1 MNKQDMIDVI
11 ATSADIT
18 KAAAEKALNS
28 FTETV
33 TGVLKEKGK
42 VSLAGFGSF
51 ETSERSAREGINPQT
66 RQPIS
71 IPASTVAKFKASKA
85 LKEAINDSK

>member
-1 MNKQDMIDVI
+1 MNKHELIDVI
-11 ATSADIT
+11 AASADIT
-18 KAAAEKALNS
+18 KVAAEKALNT

-33 TGVLKEKGK
+33 TNTLKEKGK
-42 VSLAGFGSF
+42 VSIAGFGSF

-71 IPASTVAKFKASKA
+71 IPASTVAKFKASKS
-85 LKEAINDSK
+85 LKEAVNADR